1 MAELLRQEEGWKV
14 RIPEKLKNL
23 TMLDLARGPWLFILS
38 LCGVLT
44 GHMISE
50 LLPLRNED
58 PFSFSLIDTW
68 PHVAGVGTMSLVFYL
83 MARKA
88 RDVSDFGS
96 MAVNLAVKYFL
107 VFAALATVAVFII
120 AALRMPI
127 RELLDGPWLRLLAFF
142 WGPVIVV
149 VFVKYRFYR

>member
-1 MAELLRQEEGWKV
+1 MKL
-14 RIPEKLKNL
+14 PEKLKNL

-50 LLPLRNED
+50 LLPLRSED
-58 PFSFSLIDTW
+58 QFKFSLIDTW
-68 PHVAGVGTMSLVFYL
+68 PHVAGVGTMSLVFYM

-88 RDVSDFGS
+88 KDVSDFRR

-107 VFAALATVAVFII
+107 VFAALATLAVFII

-127 RELLDGPWLRLLAFF
+127 RELLDGPWITLLALF
-142 WGPVIVV
+142 WGPVIVA